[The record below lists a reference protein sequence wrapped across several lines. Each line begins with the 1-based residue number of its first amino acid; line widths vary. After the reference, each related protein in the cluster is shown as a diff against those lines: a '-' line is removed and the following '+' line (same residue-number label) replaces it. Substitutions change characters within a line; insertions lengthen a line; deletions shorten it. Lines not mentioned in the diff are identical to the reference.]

1 MHQINCPFLKFRA
14 HFKTAF
20 TLRSTRF
27 GPGLDPAAPP
37 LASALVGTQRSSY
50 GLKTKEIGEDLT
62 AINPCTAVQNYYR
75 DLMAGGERILAA

>member
-1 MHQINCPFLKFRA
+1 MHQINCPFLKFQA

-20 TLRSTRF
+20 TLRSARF
-27 GPGLDPAAPP
+27 GPGLGPAAPS

-50 GLKTKEIGEDLT
+50 GLKTKQIRED
-62 AINPCTAVQNYYR
+62 AINSCTAVQNYYR